1 MGGES
6 GLGKLLADQKHR
18 LQRPLLPSPLNAAFF
33 WYCRR
38 LRVTPQASLP
48 AKAYVLELISW
59 LCNRAANLRG
69 SARPSSHARWAPTAD
84 PVREHFARR
93 ALMHDAHYA
102 HSRPCAAGR
111 RCAPVHLLRQPK
123 TLWPARDKKQPGEQ
137 AQSNTKAGP
146 PCRRLCR
153 SEEPAEHT
161 SRRWDESFWQGALL
175 ETWRHTRAHEASR
188 SHGVRLVCACLK
200 LSPVQK
206 SQSSEAFA

>member
-1 MGGES
+1 MQSLNVWSRLERRVGAVGGES

-123 TLWPARDKKQPGEQ
+123 TLWPARDKKAAWRTATIKHEGKTAMQT
-137 AQSNTKAGP
+137 SLSVRRTCRTHFKALG
-146 PCRRLCR
+146 
-153 SEEPAEHT
+153 
-161 SRRWDESFWQGALL
+161 
-175 ETWRHTRAHEASR
+175 
-188 SHGVRLVCACLK
+188 
-200 LSPVQK
+200 
-206 SQSSEAFA
+206 